1 MLGGGD
7 GWIEERTWKKD
18 PRNFSID
25 LWSSN
30 GPSLRYSPPLI
41 TIHRPSLERGDSN
54 TPDIVRT
61 PRRHPIIFLSLSLSL
76 YLAVLVRL
84 LRNSLSTKGDGSG
97 GAEAPPIPRHTGEKC
112 RMYARR
118 ALSFSSRALAQLF
131 RAFLLGAR
139 AAIGENPLLLG
150 RGAPPAMKIRAAHSL
165 CPPLYFCRA
174 IYIGSSFV
182 RVSRLWISR
191 LPISR
196 PPRADREFDFA
207 PL

>member
-1 MLGGGD
+1 MVLEWPLFTILASTYYD
-7 GWIEERTWKKD
+7 SPSF
-18 PRNFSID
+18 PRKRRLQYSGYCTNAAA
-25 LWSSN
+25 
-30 GPSLRYSPPLI
+30 PSDYFP
-41 TIHRPSLERGDSN
+41 
-54 TPDIVRT
+54 
-61 PRRHPIIFLSLSLSL
+61 FSLSLSL

>member
-1 MLGGGD
+1 MAPLYD
-7 GWIEERTWKKD
+7 TRLHLLRFTVLPSKEETPILRILYE
-18 PRNFSID
+18 RRGAIRLFS
-25 LWSSN
+25 
-30 GPSLRYSPPLI
+30 
-41 TIHRPSLERGDSN
+41 
-54 TPDIVRT
+54 
-61 PRRHPIIFLSLSLSL
+61 FLSLSLSL
-76 YLAVLVRL
+76 PRRASPVITKLAF
-84 LRNSLSTKGDGSG
+84 NEGTDGSG